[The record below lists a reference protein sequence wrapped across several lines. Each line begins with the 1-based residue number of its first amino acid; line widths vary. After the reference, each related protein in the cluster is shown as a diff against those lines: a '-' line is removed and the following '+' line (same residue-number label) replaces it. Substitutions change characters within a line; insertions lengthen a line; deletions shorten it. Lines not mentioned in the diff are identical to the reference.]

1 MTVESRLAEA
11 APGAG
16 LARLAGSTLLVKLG
30 AGVVLLGLWE
40 LGVRAWA
47 PAYVA
52 RPSGVLAVLPEVIA
66 SRAFLSAAAATL
78 GAVLEGL
85 AIALVLGIAV
95 GIAMGRSFAVDR
107 LIRYYVFGLFA
118 MPMVAILPLITLW
131 FGYTGAARLA
141 TTVFAA
147 FFSIVLNA
155 ADGAR
160 AVPLEYLEVGRSFRA
175 RRWRVLADIVLPAS
189 MPYLLA
195 GIRLGAA
202 RALIGAVVAE
212 FFISVNGLGFFIL
225 FNSRSFR
232 HNQAI
237 VAVLVLA
244 GAGVGLEALV
254 NWATRHYFPW
264 YRRDEKPR

>member
-1 MTVESRLAEA
+1 MTVATRPLET
-11 APGAG
+11 APGGG
-16 LARLAGSTLLVKLG
+16 LARLAGSTLVVKLAAG
-30 AGVVLLGLWE
+30 AVLLLLWE
-40 LGVRAWA
+40 LGVRAGA

-52 RPSGVLAVLPEVIA
+52 RPSGVIAVLPSVIT
-66 SRAFLSAAAATL
+66 SGAFLSAAAATL
-78 GAVLEGL
+78 GSVIEGL
-85 AIALVLGIAV
+85 AIALALGIGV
-95 GIAMGRSFAVDR
+95 GIAMGRSFVVDR

-131 FGYTGAARLA
+131 FGYTDAARLA

-160 AVPLEYLEVGRSFRA
+160 AVPAEYLEVGRSFRA
-175 RRWRVLADIVLPAS
+175 QRLRVLSDIVLPAS

-195 GIRLGAA
+195 GIRLAAA

-237 VAVLVLA
+237 VAVMVLA
-244 GAGVGLEALV
+244 GCGVGFEALV
-254 NWATRHYFPW
+254 NWMTRRYFPW
-264 YRRDEKPR
+264 YRRDEKR

>member
-1 MTVESRLAEA
+1 MTAEA
-11 APGAG
+11 RPFETASGAG
-16 LARLAGSTLLVKLG
+16 LARLASSTLFVRLAAG
-30 AGVVLLGLWE
+30 AVLLLVWE

-52 RPSGVLAVLPEVIA
+52 RPSGVLAVLPSVVT
-66 SRAFLSAAAATL
+66 SVAFLSAAAATL
-78 GAVLEGL
+78 GSVLEGL
-85 AIALVLGIAV
+85 VIALVLGIAV
-95 GIAMGRSFAVDR
+95 GIAMGRSFVVDR
-107 LIRYYVFGLFA
+107 LIRYYVFGFFA

-131 FGYTGAARLA
+131 FGYTDAARLA

-175 RRWRVLADIVLPAS
+175 PRLRVLAEIVLPAS

-195 GIRLGAA
+195 GIRLAAA

-232 HNQAI
+232 HNQAM
-237 VAVLVLA
+237 VAVMVLA
-244 GAGVGLEALV
+244 GCGVGFEALV
-254 NWATRHYFPW
+254 NWATRRYFPW
-264 YRRDEKPR
+264 YRRDEKAR

>member
-1 MTVESRLAEA
+1 MTAESRLVER
-11 APGAG
+11 APSAG
-16 LARLAGSTLLVKLG
+16 LRHLASSTLAVKLV
-30 AGVVLLGLWE
+30 AGLVLLAVWE

-52 RPSGVLAVLPEVIA
+52 RPSGVAAVLPSVVA
-66 SRAFLSAAAATL
+66 SGAFLSAAAATL
-78 GAVLEGL
+78 GSVLEGL
-85 AIALVLGIAV
+85 AIALVVGIAV
-95 GIAMGRSFAVDR
+95 GIAMGRSFIVDR

-131 FGYTGAARLA
+131 FGYSDAARLA

-160 AVPLEYLEVGRSFRA
+160 VVPLEYLEVGQSFRA
-175 RRWRVLADIVLPAS
+175 ARWRVLIDIVLPAS

-195 GIRLGAA
+195 GIRLAAA

-232 HNQAI
+232 HDQAI
-237 VAVLVLA
+237 VAVMVLA
-244 GAGVGLEALV
+244 GCGVGFEALV
-254 NWATRHYFPW
+254 NLATRHYFPW
-264 YRRDEKPR
+264 YRRDERPR

>member
-1 MTVESRLAEA
+1 MTAEA
-11 APGAG
+11 RSLEAG
-16 LARLAGSTLLVKLG
+16 PSASLGRLAGSTPLVKLAAG
-30 AGVVLLGLWE
+30 ALLLVIWE

-52 RPSGVLAVLPEVIA
+52 RPSGVIAVLPSVIA
-66 SRAFLSAAAATL
+66 SGAFLSAAAATL
-78 GAVLEGL
+78 GSVVEGL
-85 AIALVLGIAV
+85 AIALILGIAV
-95 GIAMGRSFAVDR
+95 GIAMGRSFVVDR

-131 FGYTGAARLA
+131 FGYTGTARLA

-160 AVPLEYLEVGRSFRA
+160 AVPAEYLEVGRSFRA
-175 RRWRVLADIVLPAS
+175 PRWRVLIDIVLPSA

-195 GIRLGAA
+195 GIRLAAA

-232 HNQAI
+232 HNQAM
-237 VAVLVLA
+237 VAVMVLA
-244 GAGVGLEALV
+244 GCGVGFEALV
-254 NWATRHYFPW
+254 NWVTRHYFPW
-264 YRRDEKPR
+264 YRRDDKAR

>member
-1 MTVESRLAEA
+1 MTVATRPLETAS
-11 APGAG
+11 GAG
-16 LARLAGSTLLVKLG
+16 LARLTASTLFVKLAAG
-30 AGVVLLGLWE
+30 AVLLLVWE
-40 LGVRAWA
+40 LGVRGWA

-52 RPSGVLAVLPEVIA
+52 RPSGVIAVLPSVLA
-66 SRAFLSAAAATL
+66 SGAFLSAAAATL
-78 GAVLEGL
+78 GSVLEGL
-85 AIALVLGIAV
+85 AIALVFGIAV
-95 GIAMGRSFAVDR
+95 GLGMGRSFVLDR
-107 LIRYYVFGLFA
+107 LLRFYIFGLFA
-118 MPMVAILPLITLW
+118 MPMVAMLPLITLW
-131 FGYTGAARLA
+131 FGYTDAARLA

-160 AVPLEYLEVGRSFRA
+160 TVPPEYLEVGRSFRA
-175 RRWRVLADIVLPAS
+175 PRLRVLTDIVLPAA

-195 GIRLGAA
+195 GIRLAAA

-232 HNQAI
+232 HNQAM

-244 GAGVGLEALV
+244 ACGVGFEALV
-254 NWATRHYFPW
+254 NWITRRYFPW

>member
-1 MTVESRLAEA
+1 MTAESRPLDST
-11 APGAG
+11 PGAG
-16 LARLAGSTLLVKLG
+16 LARLAGSTLFVKLVAG
-30 AGVVLLGLWE
+30 AALLALWE
-40 LGVRAWA
+40 IGVRTWA

-52 RPSGVLAVLPEVIA
+52 RPSGVVAVLPEVIE
-66 SRAFLSAAAATL
+66 SRAFLSAAGATL
-78 GAVLEGL
+78 GSVIEGL

-95 GIAMGRSFAVDR
+95 GIAMGRSFVVDR
-107 LIRYYVFGLFA
+107 LIRYYVFALFA

-131 FGYTGAARLA
+131 FGYTDAARLA

-175 RRWRVLADIVLPAS
+175 KRSHVLVDIVLPAS

-195 GIRLGAA
+195 GIRLAAA

-237 VAVLVLA
+237 VAVLLLA
-244 GAGVGLEALV
+244 GCGVGFEALV
-254 NWATRHYFPW
+254 NGVTRHYFLW

>member
-1 MTVESRLAEA
+1 MTVATRPLEA
-11 APGAG
+11 APAAS
-16 LARLAGSTLLVKLG
+16 LVRLAGSTLFVKLAAG
-30 AGVVLLGLWE
+30 AVLLLLWE
-40 LGVRAWA
+40 LGVRVGA

-52 RPSGVLAVLPEVIA
+52 RPSGVIAVLPSVIT
-66 SRAFLSAAAATL
+66 SGAFLSAAAATL
-78 GAVLEGL
+78 GSVIEGL
-85 AIALVLGIAV
+85 AIALALGIGV
-95 GIAMGRSFAVDR
+95 GIAMGRSFVVDR

-131 FGYTGAARLA
+131 FGYTDAARLA

-160 AVPLEYLEVGRSFRA
+160 AVPAEYLEVGRSFRA
-175 RRWRVLADIVLPAS
+175 QRLRVLCDIVLPAS

-195 GIRLGAA
+195 GIRLAAA

-237 VAVLVLA
+237 VAVIVLA
-244 GAGVGLEALV
+244 GCGVGFEALV
-254 NWATRHYFPW
+254 NWLTRRYFPW
-264 YRRDEKPR
+264 YRRDEKR

>member
-1 MTVESRLAEA
+1 MTAESRPLEDT
-11 APGAG
+11 PGAG
-16 LARLAGSTLLVKLG
+16 FARLAGSTLFAKLAAG
-30 AGVVLLGLWE
+30 AVLLALWE
-40 LGVRAWA
+40 IGVRVWA

-52 RPSGVLAVLPEVIA
+52 RPSGVASVLPEVIA
-66 SRAFLSAAAATL
+66 SGAFLSAAGATL
-78 GAVLEGL
+78 GSVIEGL
-85 AIALVLGIAV
+85 AIALMLGIAV
-95 GIAMGRSFAVDR
+95 GIAMGRSFVVDR
-107 LIRYYVFGLFA
+107 LIRYYVFALFA

-131 FGYTGAARLA
+131 LGYTDGARLA

-160 AVPLEYLEVGRSFRA
+160 AVPQEYLEVGRSFRA
-175 RRWRVLADIVLPAS
+175 PRWRVILDIVLPAS

-195 GIRLGAA
+195 GIRLAAA

-244 GAGVGLEALV
+244 GCGVGFEALV
-254 NWATRHYFPW
+254 NGVTRHYFPW

>member
-1 MTVESRLAEA
+1 MTAESSLLEEGRGARLSRLASSA
-11 APGAG
+11 VV
-16 LARLAGSTLLVKLG
+16 VKLA
-30 AGVVLLGLWE
+30 AGVALLMVWE

-52 RPSGVLAVLPEVIA
+52 RPSGIAAVFGSVIT
-66 SRAFLSAAAATL
+66 SGAFLSAAAATL
-78 GAVLEGL
+78 GSVIEGL
-85 AIALVLGIAV
+85 LIALVFGIAA
-95 GIAMGRSFAVDR
+95 GIAMGRSFVVDR

-131 FGYTGAARLA
+131 FGYTDAARLA

-160 AVPLEYLEVGRSFRA
+160 AVPRDYLEVARSFRA
-175 RRWRVLADIVLPAS
+175 PRQRVLFEIVLPAS

-195 GIRLGAA
+195 GIRLAAA

-232 HNQAI
+232 HNQAM
-237 VAVLVLA
+237 VAVMVLA
-244 GAGVGLEALV
+244 GCGVGFEALV
-254 NWATRHYFPW
+254 NGATRRYFPW